1 MVTTTTHYTDFRYR
15 AYPGEGYDGIVRVSY
30 GGYYG
35 TGSLLYD
42 GRAVLTAAHLF
53 EGSSGSASVSFETPS
68 GTQSFSAN
76 KILQHPGYDNQ
87 SNNDLAIVWLSTS
100 ASVGANRYNI
110 YRSSDEIGQSFTI
123 LGYGQTGL
131 GSTGATDSNTSS
143 PIRLKAGN
151 RFDTDAGTLKG
162 HLGSI
167 MGWTPLPGT
176 QLIAD
181 FDNGNAT
188 NDALGQLNTQSNLGT
203 GLDEGLIAKGDSGGP
218 AFIHNKVAGIA
229 SYTSSLSRGDIHP
242 DVDTIVNSSFG
253 EIASWQRV
261 SAHQQWIDQS
271 LRANY
276 LSPPTKPEEVKK
288 EVKEGNSG
296 TSYAYF
302 LLQFTGVRSDPDQI
316 LSVDYTTRDGTAMS
330 GSDYLPASGTLNL
343 YPTENQAV
351 IPVEIIGD
359 NTPEANETF
368 YLDVYNAVGGNLGQ
382 GVLKLTAARTI
393 INDDA
398 WLG

>member
-30 GGYYG
+30 GGHYG
-35 TGSLLYD
+35 TGTLLFD

-53 EGSSGSASVSFETPS
+53 EGSSGSASVSFETPG

-261 SAHQQWIDQS
+261 SAYQQWIDQS

>member
-35 TGSLLYD
+35 TGTLLFD

>member
-35 TGSLLYD
+35 TGTLLFD

-53 EGSSGSASVSFETPS
+53 EGSSGSASVSFETPG

-261 SAHQQWIDQS
+261 SAYQQWIDQS

>member
-35 TGSLLYD
+35 TGTLLFD

-53 EGSSGSASVSFETPS
+53 EGSSGSASVSFETPG

-167 MGWTPLPGT
+167 RGWTPLPGT

-359 NTPEANETF
+359 TAPEANETF
-368 YLDVYNAVGGNLGQ
+368 YLDVFNAIGGSLGQ
-382 GVLKLTAARTI
+382 GVLKLTAVRTI

>member
-1 MVTTTTHYTDFRYR
+1 MVTTTTHHTDSRYR
-15 AYPGEGYDGIVRVSY
+15 AYPGEGYDGVVRVSY

-35 TGSLLYD
+35 TGALLFD
-42 GRAVLTAAHLF
+42 GRAILTAAHLF
-53 EGSSGSASVSFETPS
+53 EGRSSSASVTFETPS
-68 GTQSFSAN
+68 GNQPLYAN
-76 KILQHPGYDNQ
+76 KILRHPGYDNQ
-87 SNNDLAIVWLSTS
+87 SNNDLAIVWLSS
-100 ASVGANRYNI
+100 PAPVEANRYNI
-110 YRSSDEIGQSFTI
+110 YRSSDEIGQSFTM
-123 LGYGQTGL
+123 LGYGKTGL
-131 GSTGATDSNTSS
+131 GSTGATSNDTSS
-143 PIRLKAGN
+143 PIRLKASN
-151 RFDTDAGTLKG
+151 RFDTDAGTLKD

-188 NDALGQLNTQSNLGT
+188 NDALGQLNSQSDLGS
-203 GLDEGLIAKGDSGGP
+203 GLNEGLIAKGDSGGP
-218 AFIHNKVAGIA
+218 AFIQNKVAGIA
-229 SYTSSLSRGDIHP
+229 SYTSSLSRGDTHP
-242 DVDTIVNSSFG
+242 DVDAIVNSSFG
-253 EIASWQRV
+253 EIAAWQRV
-261 SAHQQWIDQS
+261 SAYQQWIDQS

-276 LSPPTKPEEVKK
+276 PNAPTKPEEVKK
-288 EVKEGNSG
+288 EVAEGNSG

-302 LLQFTGVRSDPDQI
+302 LLQFTSVRNDPDQT
-316 LSVDYTTRDGTAMS
+316 LSVDYATRDGTAAA
-330 GSDYLPASGTLNL
+330 GSDYIAASGTLNL